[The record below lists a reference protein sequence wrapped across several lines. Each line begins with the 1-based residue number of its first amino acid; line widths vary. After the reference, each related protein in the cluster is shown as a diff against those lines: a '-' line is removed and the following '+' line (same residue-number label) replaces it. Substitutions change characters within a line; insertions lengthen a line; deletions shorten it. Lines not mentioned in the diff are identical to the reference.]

1 MKVKSIV
8 QIMQD
13 AKYKRP
19 LVSQSKPY
27 MPSPIVIPVGDN
39 LLTEND
45 LPILTENNLN
55 ITI

>member
-1 MKVKSIV
+1 MKIRSI
-8 QIMQD
+8 ISIFQD

-19 LVSQSKPY
+19 LVSRNKPY
-27 MPSPIVIPVGDN
+27 IPSPIVNPVGNN

>member
-1 MKVKSIV
+1 MKVRSITS
-8 QIMQD
+8 ILQD

-19 LVSQSKPY
+19 LVAQSKPY
-27 MPSPIVIPVGDN
+27 IPSPIPVGGN